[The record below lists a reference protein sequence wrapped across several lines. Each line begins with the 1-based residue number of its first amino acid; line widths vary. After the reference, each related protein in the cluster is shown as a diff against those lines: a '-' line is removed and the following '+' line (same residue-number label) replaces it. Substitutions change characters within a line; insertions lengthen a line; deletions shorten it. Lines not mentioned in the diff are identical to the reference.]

1 MKSKSNSHKRSK
13 NERQAIQASLQT
25 TADERAVNKFF
36 GHTWKE
42 GTSKAQTS
50 PAYTQPIHGT
60 VRSWVR
66 GKRAWFGGGE
76 RGKCPARMTH
86 YPNGQN

>member
-1 MKSKSNSHKRSK
+1 MTSCAGKPLDHGGRESS
-13 NERQAIQASLQT
+13 RQI
-25 TADERAVNKFF
+25 F

-42 GTSKAQTS
+42 GTHKVQTL
-50 PAYTQPIHGT
+50 PAYTQPIQGI

-76 RGKCPARMTH
+76 RGRLILRFLP
-86 YPNGQN
+86 GLF